1 MKKYITKK
9 EIAGLIVIIVVFI
22 ASAYLSQFYSQSLQG
37 LIEGHELFG
46 KFFYVL
52 ITIASVVAAPVNTL
66 FLLPIATALWGPV
79 TAALLSIVG
88 WTIGGFFAYYIARRY
103 GKPIVRRFVN
113 LEKIDRIQ
121 HIIPKHNI
129 FIWLVLARMTVS
141 VDILSYALGLL
152 LPIPYVTYT
161 LATLIG
167 VTPFAFI
174 FAYSASLPPMYI
186 LFSVILAII
195 AMGLGFLWIQT
206 ALKNQVS
213 KERS

>member
-9 EIAGLIVIIVVFI
+9 EALGLAVIISVFI
-22 ASAYLSQFYSQSLQG
+22 VSAYLSQFYSGSLQS
-37 LIEGHELFG
+37 LIEGNELFG
-46 KFFYVL
+46 KLFYVG
-52 ITIASVVAAPVNTL
+52 ITILSVVAAPINTL
-66 FLLPIATALWGPV
+66 FLLPIATALWGPN
-79 TAALLSIVG
+79 TAALLSIIG
-88 WTIGGFFAYYIARRY
+88 WTVGGFIAYYIARRY

-113 LEKIDRIQ
+113 LEKIDRVQ
-121 HIIPKHNI
+121 RIIPKRNI

-152 LPIPYVTYT
+152 LPVPYFTYV

-186 LFSVILAII
+186 FFSVILALI

-206 ALKNQVS
+206 ALKNQS
-213 KERS
+213 LEKNS